1 MKKLLLGDEAIA
13 QGAIDAG
20 LSGVYAYPGTPS
32 TEITEY
38 IQDSPVAKERNI
50 HRRWSTNEK
59 TAMEAAL
66 GMSYMGK
73 RALVCMKHVGLNVCA
88 DPFVNSAMTGT
99 NGGLIVLVADDPS
112 MHSSQDEQDSR
123 FYAKFAMIP
132 TFEPSSQ
139 QEAYDMM
146 GEAFD
151 LSEQLHL
158 PILMRVTTRMAHS
171 RAVVEVADEPR
182 QQNELNYDAQAS
194 NWVLLPAFAR
204 KRNVVVTGQQP
215 ILEQMAVDSKYN
227 KYIDAADHK
236 LGIIASGIAYNYLM
250 ECYPDGCPYPVLKIS
265 QYPIPKKLI
274 RRMTDDCEFV
284 LIAEEGQPFIE
295 DQVRGVMPGNAV
307 IKGRLTGELPRTGE
321 LNPDFLKKALGIES
335 SESYAPCED
344 VTPRPPALCQ
354 GCGHRDV
361 YTALN
366 EVLKEY
372 PNARV
377 FGDIGCYTLGFLPP
391 YKAIHSCVDMGA
403 SITMAKGASDAG
415 QWPAVAIIGDSTFTH
430 SGMTGLLD
438 AINENADIT
447 VIISDNLTTAM
458 TGGQDSAGTN
468 KFEAI
473 CKGLGLSEDHLKVVN
488 PIPKNMPEITQAI
501 RDEINYHGVSVI
513 IPRREC
519 MQTLQRHLKQKK
531 AAKKVVKMKTDII
544 LCGVGGQG
552 ILSIA
557 TIIGEAAMKENLY
570 IKQAEVHGMS
580 QRGGDVQSNLRISS
594 NPISSDLIPLGGADV
609 IISMEPMEALRYLP
623 FLAKD
628 GWIITSSTP
637 FVNIP
642 NYPDIETI
650 KADLQKIN
658 NVIMLDIEQ
667 AAKDNG
673 VPRSA
678 NVILLGAAQK
688 ALGIEY
694 DKLEDA
700 IRRVFGR
707 KGEAIVE
714 ANIKA
719 LAIGKQAQK

>member
-13 QGAIDAG
+13 QGALDAG

-38 IQDSPVAKERNI
+38 IQDSPLAKERGV
-50 HRRWSTNEK
+50 HSRWSTNEK

-99 NGGLIVLVADDPS
+99 NGGIIVLVADDPS

-123 FYAKFAMIP
+123 FYGKFAMIP
-132 TFEPSSQ
+132 TLEPSSQ

-146 GEAFD
+146 AEAYE
-151 LSEQLHL
+151 LSEQMHL
-158 PILMRVTTRMAHS
+158 PVLMRVTTRMAHS
-171 RAVVEVADEPR
+171 RAVVEVKDTPR
-182 QQNELNYDAQAS
+182 EQNELNYDAQAS

-227 KYIDAADHK
+227 KYIDGNDHK

-250 ECYPDGCPYPVLKIS
+250 ECFPNGCPYPVLKIS
-265 QYPIPKKLI
+265 QYPLPKKLI
-274 RRMTDDCEFV
+274 RRMTDDCEYV

-335 SESYAPCED
+335 GESYAPCED

-372 PNARV
+372 PQARV

-531 AAKKVVKMKTDII
+531 AAETDII

-594 NPISSDLIPLGGADV
+594 NPIASDLIALGGADV

-628 GWIITSSTP
+628 GWIITSSAP

-642 NYPDIETI
+642 NYPDIEQI
-650 KADLQKIN
+650 KADLAKIK
-658 NVIMLDIEQ
+658 NVIVLDIEQ